1 MSKKEAITLIT
12 GSVFNIVI
20 IVVGA
25 CGLTTAQSVLEQI
38 APEFNTVVLAVLA
51 LFGVQRG
58 RQAKQL

>member
-1 MSKKEAITLIT
+1 MSTKEAILLIT
-12 GSVFNIVI
+12 GAVFNIVI

-25 CGLTTAQSVLEQI
+25 LGLETVRSVLEQI

-58 RQAKQL
+58 RQK